1 MQAPRQETGGGL
13 LSGTGRLGCMGVIPV
28 LGRVRRDDSRRLS
41 DRLTLETGSTVPVR
55 SDLRSLFE
63 YRQESGIKY
72 QDIPSV

>member
-1 MQAPRQETGGGL
+1 
-13 LSGTGRLGCMGVIPV
+13 MGVIPV